1 VSELVDTLF
10 DEFAAAFARGERPEV
25 GAYVGRAGT
34 DAGDLA
40 ALIDVFLVVAVPPP
54 PSQTAR
60 QRVRAL
66 GPRPTLRDLRSK
78 AGLTRDRLIDEI
90 VATFAIAPAKRTRV
104 KDYYRELEAGVLD
117 PSAVSSSL
125 WQLLGR
131 VLGAEPS
138 LLVDA
143 ARHQPAAERA
153 LLSAEVLTDSAPSSP
168 ANEPDDVDRLFTS
181 GPG

>member
-1 VSELVDTLF
+1 MSELVDTLF

-54 PSQTAR
+54 PSETAR

-66 GPRPTLRDLRSK
+66 GPQPTLRDLRSK
-78 AGLTRDRLIDEI
+78 AGLTVDRMIDEI
-90 VATFAIAPAKRTRV
+90 VTTFAIAPAKRKRV
-104 KDYYRELEAGVLD
+104 KDYYRALEADLLD

-125 WQLLGR
+125 WDLLGR
-131 VLGAEPS
+131 MLGADPS
-138 LLVDA
+138 PLVDA
-143 ARHQPAAERA
+143 ARHEPAAEHA
-153 LLSAEVLTDSAPSSP
+153 LLSAEVVMDSAPSSP
-168 ANEPDDVDRLFTS
+168 ADEPDDVDRLFTA
-181 GPG
+181 GP

>member
-1 VSELVDTLF
+1 LRQR
-10 DEFAAAFARGERPEV
+10 ARGERPEV
-25 GAYVGRAGT
+25 GACVGRAGK

-40 ALIDVFLVVAVPPP
+40 ALVDVFLVVAVPPP
-54 PSQTAR
+54 PPPPPPPRETAR

-66 GPRPTLRDLRSK
+66 GPQPTLRDLRGK
-78 AGLTRDRLIDEI
+78 AGLTPDRLIDEI
-90 VATFAIAPAKRTRV
+90 VATFAIAPAKRKRV
-104 KDYYRELEAGVLD
+104 KDYYRELEAGLLD

-125 WQLLGR
+125 WDLLGP

-143 ARHQPAAERA
+143 TRHEPAAKRA
-153 LLSAEVLTDSAPSSP
+153 LLSAEVLMDSAPSSP
-168 ANEPDDVDRLFTS
+168 ADEPDEVDRLFTS